1 MILIN
6 PLALMRRFF
15 IDLLFRNFKYS
26 WYLKKLPTV
35 FIIKQKMM
43 KNFLIRKLNLNFKLE
58 NDIELM
64 QITKTL
70 FNILN
75 EFHYESVKIV
85 KF

>member
-1 MILIN
+1 MVLRKA
-6 PLALMRRFF
+6 PYCFYYKAKDDEKFP
-15 IDLLFRNFKYS
+15 
-26 WYLKKLPTV
+26 YLK
-35 FIIKQKMM
+35 F
-43 KNFLIRKLNLNFKLE
+43 NLNFKLE